1 MNNDDDKISDLY
13 HKADA
18 PGPSKTLDETILAAS
33 RAASQ
38 KPSSARGPFSAGWTA
53 TVSIAAVIL
62 IAVILVPVIRQQEPA
77 QIPTPPTM
85 DEAPL
90 QKQLIDSSS
99 REPDKNV
106 LNRKTRFDTPPAAI
120 SAESLQPETA
130 ADYASPAAGSTGA
143 ESGAVTM
150 PSAAE
155 ISRPQTERKHEP
167 AEVDTGYS
175 SMEAADSAPFAI
187 HTPEMWEV
195 KISRLIEEGRHEDA
209 KREIRKLEQH
219 HPEHEIDKTLMEQL
233 DKNDE

>member
-1 MNNDDDKISDLY
+1 MNNDDDKITDLY
-13 HKADA
+13 HEADA

-53 TVSIAAVIL
+53 TLSIAAVIV
-62 IAVILVPVIRQQEPA
+62 IAVILVPVLRQQEPA

-90 QKQLIDSSS
+90 KKQVIDSSS
-99 REPDKNV
+99 RETDKNV
-106 LNRKTRFDTPPAAI
+106 LNRKTRFDTSPAAL

-130 ADYASPAAGSTGA
+130 ADYASPVAGSPGA
-143 ESGAVTM
+143 ESGAATT
-150 PSAAE
+150 PSAAA
-155 ISRPQTERKHEP
+155 ISLPRTERKHES
-167 AEVDTGYS
+167 AEMDTGYS

-209 KREIRKLEQH
+209 KKEIQKLIQH

-233 DKNDE
+233 DENDE